1 MIKEKLEKYRTSFHQ
16 LRRQYLEVLNAPAP
30 IYGPS
35 TILNDERER
44 YRQQMEV
51 VRKKVQKLV
60 TIMRS
65 VPESL
70 RLTIMKKNEN
80 NYAPN
85 ELTHSQILKD
95 MNDLMEEIA
104 AVLSR
109 QPETPAAEK
118 KTSSAKKST
127 NRKRKRDNIGVIN
140 SVMRRGFNETQE
152 KMTVRLLSRM

>member
-1 MIKEKLEKYRTSFHQ
+1 MGYRTSFHQ
-16 LRRQYLEVLNAPAP
+16 LRRNFLEVLNAPVP
-30 IYGPS
+30 LYGPS
-35 TILNDERER
+35 TILDDERER

-51 VRKKVQKLV
+51 LRKKVQKLV

-70 RLTIMKKNEN
+70 RLTIMKENEN

-95 MNDLMEEIA
+95 MNELIEEIA

-109 QPETPAAEK
+109 QPEMP
-118 KTSSAKKST
+118 
-127 NRKRKRDNIGVIN
+127 
-140 SVMRRGFNETQE
+140 
-152 KMTVRLLSRM
+152 